1 MKRTRREALETRA
14 QILKAAEQV
23 FVERGVSRASLAEIA
38 DLAGVTRG
46 AVYWHFKD
54 KMALLEALFEDA
66 SLADDPFVMSWT
78 EGERDPLGHLE
89 RKLAG
94 LLARVL
100 SAGPSRS
107 FYSIMLMHCEMSTET
122 EWIWSRLHA
131 IWRCAEHQMARALR
145 AAIAHNQL
153 SAELDPYL
161 AATFIHSTVT
171 GLIIRSLREPPLA
184 ATKAVARLIASQILS
199 GIGGGHDTGRYGVN
213 RRAIER

>member
-1 MKRTRREALETRA
+1 MKRTKGEALETRA
-14 QILKAAEQV
+14 RILKAAEQV
-23 FVERGVSRASLAEIA
+23 FFERGVSRASLAEIA
-38 DLAGVTRG
+38 GMAGVTRG

-66 SLADDPFVMSWT
+66 SLVVDPFVMSWS
-78 EGERDPLGHLE
+78 EGERDPLGQLE
-89 RKLAG
+89 KR
-94 LLARVL
+94 LARLLTTVL

-199 GIGGGHDTGRYGVN
+199 GIGGGHDTGRHGVN

>member
-38 DLAGVTRG
+38 GMAGVTRG

-54 KMALLEALFEDA
+54 KMALLEALFEHA
-66 SLADDPFVMSWT
+66 TLADDPFVMSWT
-78 EGERDPLGHLE
+78 EGQRDPLGQLE
-89 RKLAG
+89 KRLAG
-94 LLARVL
+94 LLATVL
-100 SAGPSRS
+100 SAGPSRR
-107 FYSIMLMHCEMSTET
+107 FYAIMLMRCEKSTET

-131 IWRCAEHQMARALR
+131 SWRCAEHQMARALKE
-145 AAIAHNQL
+145 AIAHNQL

-171 GLIIRSLREPPLA
+171 GLILRSVREPPLA
-184 ATKAVARLIASQILS
+184 TKGVARLIVSQVLS
-199 GIGGGHDTGRYGVN
+199 GIKGSAR
-213 RRAIER
+213 